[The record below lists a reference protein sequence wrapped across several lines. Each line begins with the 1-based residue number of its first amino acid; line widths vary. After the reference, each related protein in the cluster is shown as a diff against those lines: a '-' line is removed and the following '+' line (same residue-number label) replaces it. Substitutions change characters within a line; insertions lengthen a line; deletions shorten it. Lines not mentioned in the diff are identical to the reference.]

1 MEDFELA
8 FEEETKGGY
17 FQLNGLTGFFI
28 AVVLLLAI
36 VAFLGF
42 TAVGIQKAEATNY
55 YTIDAQKAVMINPSN
70 AAHYEL
76 K

>member
-1 MEDFELA
+1 MEEFE
-8 FEEETKGGY
+8 FEEEQGGY
-17 FQLNGLTGFFI
+17 FQLNGLIGFFI

-42 TAVGIQKAEATNY
+42 TAVGVQKAEATNY
-55 YTIDAQKAVMINPSN
+55 YTIDAQKAVMINSSN
-70 AAHYEL
+70 AEHYQQ

>member
-1 MEDFELA
+1 MEDFE
-8 FEEETKGGY
+8 FEEEARGGY

-42 TAVGIQKAEATNY
+42 TAVGVQKAEATNY
-55 YTIDAQKAVMINPSN
+55 YNIDAQKAVMINSSN

>member
-1 MEDFELA
+1 MEEFE
-8 FEEETKGGY
+8 FEEAQGGY

-42 TAVGIQKAEATNY
+42 TAVGVQKVEATNY
-55 YTIDAQKAVMINPSN
+55 YTIDTQKAVMINPSN

>member
-1 MEDFELA
+1 MN
-8 FEEETKGGY
+8 GY
-17 FQLNGLTGFFI
+17 FSLNGLSGFFL

-36 VAFLGF
+36 VAVLGF

-55 YTIDAQKAVMINPSN
+55 YTIDAQKAVMIDSSN
-70 AAHYEL
+70 AEHYQQ

>member
-1 MEDFELA
+1 MEEFE
-8 FEEETKGGY
+8 FEEGQGGY
-17 FQLNGLTGFFI
+17 FSLNGLTGFFI

-42 TAVGIQKAEATNY
+42 TAVGVQKAEATNY

-70 AAHYEL
+70 AEHYQQ

>member
-1 MEDFELA
+1 MEEFE
-8 FEEETKGGY
+8 FEEEQGGY
-17 FQLNGLTGFFI
+17 FQLNGLMGFFV

-42 TAVGIQKAEATNY
+42 TAVGVQKAEATNY
-55 YTIDAQKAVMINPSN
+55 YSIDAQKAVMINPSN
-70 AAHYEL
+70 TDHYQQ